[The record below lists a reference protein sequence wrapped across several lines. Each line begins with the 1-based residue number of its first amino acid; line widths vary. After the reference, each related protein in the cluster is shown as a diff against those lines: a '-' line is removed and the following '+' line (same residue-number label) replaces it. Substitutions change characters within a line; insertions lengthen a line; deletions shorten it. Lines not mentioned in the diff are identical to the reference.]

1 MFAIKNVFVA
11 HPEIIFENPEGKAN
25 LNPDKIHFFYP
36 SYPRMFKNFEYI
48 VDAFTLLPEHIQS
61 QIEIH
66 LTLNNENRYA
76 DYIVEIS
83 AKYPA
88 IKCIGLLKRETVLEY
103 YNAVNVLLF
112 PSRLETWGLPLSEFK
127 PFEKDIFAINLPYAK
142 ETVGGY
148 EKVHYFEPE
157 KPQTLAR
164 LITDYVENNLEKS
177 IANKNIKAPDFKNW
191 NSLFDFI
198 FKEN

>member
-1 MFAIKNVFVA
+1 MFGINNVVVA

-48 VDAFTLLPEHIQS
+48 VDAFALLPEHIQS
-61 QIEIH
+61 LIEIH

-76 DYIVEIS
+76 NYIVEIS
-83 AKYPA
+83 KKYPA
-88 IKCIGLLKRETVLEY
+88 IKCIGLLKRETVLQY
-103 YNAVNVLLF
+103 YNTIDVLLF

-127 PFEKDIFAINLPYAK
+127 QFEKDIFAINLPYAK
-142 ETVGGY
+142 ETIGGY
-148 EKVHYFEPE
+148 ERVYYFEPKNPE
-157 KPQTLAR
+157 TLVQ
-164 LITDYVENNLEKS
+164 LITSYVENKLEKKALS
-177 IANKNIKAPDFKNW
+177 IPTKAPDFKNW